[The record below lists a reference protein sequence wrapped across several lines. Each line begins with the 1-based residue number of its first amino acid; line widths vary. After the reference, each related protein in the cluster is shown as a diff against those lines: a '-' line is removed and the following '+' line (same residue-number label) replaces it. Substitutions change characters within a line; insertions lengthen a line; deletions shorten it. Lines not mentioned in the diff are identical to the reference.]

1 MEHFSKKYSN
11 ISIIYSLN
19 GLPGPIAHLPSN
31 PIDPILEQQ
40 LTIGEVQES
49 PHSYIL
55 PPRQNQQ
62 MSTSMSNIVKKRP
75 QKGRLGAL
83 QEDPSKIQ
91 TLGEQEWDR
100 IAQANVLAN
109 VQQVSFISI

>member
-1 MEHFSKKYSN
+1 MIF
-11 ISIIYSLN
+11 SLN
-19 GLPGPIAHLPSN
+19 GLPGPIAHLPPN
-31 PIDPILEQQ
+31 TIDPILEQQ
-40 LTIGEVQES
+40 QQQLTLGEVQES
-49 PHSYIL
+49 QHSYIL

-62 MSTSMSNIVKKRP
+62 MSTSMPNIVKKRH

-109 VQQVSFISI
+109 VQQVNFINI